1 MRIVPVILCGGS
13 GTRLWPLRRPK
24 RPTPFLPLLGKQTLF
39 EATLARCAVGELF
52 APPLLVTGEAQL
64 ALVEGELGGSE
75 IAGIIVE
82 PGAKSKAAAIAL
94 AAHRLPADAVMLV
107 CPCDHHIPDTAAFLA
122 TARKAAALAGEGWL
136 VAFGIAPGRAETG
149 YGYIQ
154 RGEVLPGG
162 AKIARFV
169 EKPDRATAEAFLAD
183 GSYCWNGGIFAFRA
197 GTFLEELAAHR
208 PALAE
213 AVREAVVAGRGEG
226 ARFRPDAALFG
237 RIDAESVDYAVM
249 EETSHAAMV
258 DAVMGWSDIGNWQAL
273 RDASEGDAQRNVVRG
288 PAELLDCN
296 NMMVESD
303 GPRVSVVWLDEENEK
318 KNNNEEQKTNGKGA
332 ASVGKL
338 TGAKGN

>member
-107 CPCDHHIPDTAAFLA
+107 CPCDLHIPDTSAFLA
-122 TARKAAALAGEGWL
+122 TARKAAALAGDGCL
-136 VAFGIAPGRAETG
+136 VAFGIAPDRAETG

-162 AKIARFV
+162 AKIARVV
-169 EKPDRATAEAFLAD
+169 ETPDRATAAAFLAD

-208 PALAE
+208 TALAE

-237 RIDAESVDYAVM
+237 RFEADLVVFVVL

-258 DAVMGWSDIGNWQAL
+258 EAVMGWSDIGNWQAQ
-273 RDASEGDAQRNVVRG
+273 REAGEGGARRNGVRG
-288 PAELLDCN
+288 
-296 NMMVESD
+296 
-303 GPRVSVVWLDEENEK
+303 
-318 KNNNEEQKTNGKGA
+318 A
-332 ASVGKL
+332 AGER
-338 TGAKGN
+338 GCAN